1 MKLGAPAVLMLGLG
15 LGLGCAP
22 HRGMQEEPRY
32 AAEGGGLDTPAA
44 YLSLTDCPRDLVG
57 SDAFCALLGFRQPP
71 TSGAPHPAATSTR
84 AESRDVAAEVQQRG
98 RELQPALFALVRTYA
113 RLRSVHARARVLIAQ
128 TDEHGRSRSSTVMT
142 YEYWE
147 SGPRYRSRCDL
158 DPRLEVLLFPE
169 LAFDGKL
176 FQVVARGGLRT
187 VLCIAP
193 GDQRT
198 NPMLVRNPLLLPL
211 FFLNP
216 EGRDGCPLCDLRLA
230 DLQPWADS
238 AAPPEQASGRPL
250 VVLGGRIYGEPSRFE
265 VTLDSDGR
273 VSQIRHL
280 SPQGTS
286 LETLSLW
293 QYEGGTT
300 SPLRIPRRINF
311 VCHDPGGGSDLEI
324 KYYVDLLESSAEPW
338 PARTFQLG
346 TDAADHVWNAAA
358 GRWR

>member
-1 MKLGAPAVLMLGLG
+1 MKLGVLAVLVLG

-22 HRGMQEEPRY
+22 HRSVQDKPRY
-32 AAEGGGLDTPAA
+32 AAEGGSLGTPAA
-44 YLSLTDCPRDLVG
+44 YLSLTECPGDLVG
-57 SDAFCALLGFRQPP
+57 SDALCALLGFRQHSKP
-71 TSGAPHPAATSTR
+71 GAAHPAATPPR
-84 AESRDVAAEVQQRG
+84 AEPRDIAAEIQQRG
-98 RELQPALFALVRTYA
+98 RELQPALSALVRTYA
-113 RLRSVHARARVLIAQ
+113 RLQSLHARAHVLIAQ
-128 TDEHGRSRSSTVMT
+128 ADNRGRSRSSTVMT

-147 SGPRYRSRCDL
+147 SGARYRSRCDL

-187 VLCIAP
+187 VLCIAT
-193 GDQRT
+193 GDRRT

-216 EGRDGCPLCDLRLA
+216 EDRDRCPLCDLRLA
-230 DLQPWADS
+230 DLQPWADAS
-238 AAPPEQASGRPL
+238 AAPPVQASGRPL
-250 VVLGGRIYGEPSRFE
+250 VVLGGRHYGEPTRFE
-265 VTLDSDGR
+265 VTLDSDGQ
-273 VSQIRHL
+273 VSQVRHL
-280 SPQGTS
+280 SPQGSS

-293 QYEGGTT
+293 QYEGGTA

-311 VCHDPGGGSDLEI
+311 VCHDPGGGPDLEI

-346 TDAADHVWNAAA
+346 TDAADRVWNAAA